1 MVGRGAMTNSIEEL
15 ADSNLIIITGSNTT
29 EAHPVIALRMKRAV
43 RKGAKLI
50 VIDPR
55 KIELTKWADRFVQIK
70 IGTDIPFYN
79 AVANVI
85 INEKLYDEQ
94 YVNSR
99 TEGFAEFA
107 RHVQHYPPEYAAEV
121 CGVPVEDVYYVARE
135 YAKASPG
142 AAICYTL
149 GITEHS
155 CGSHN
160 VQSLGNLGMLG
171 GNFGAYAGGVN
182 PLRGQNNVQGAG
194 DSGAI
199 PTDLPGYQK
208 LERPVVREKFEAA
221 WGVPLPKRRGI
232 TKITAMD
239 QMIKGNVRGVFIM
252 GENTVISDPHAN
264 HAEHALKSTEFMVV
278 QDIFLTDTARLADVV
293 LPAAAFAESDGTF
306 ANSERR
312 VQRVRAAVKP
322 PGEARQDVD
331 ILLDL
336 FGRMGLPQSATTAAE
351 VWDEFRQLAPIFA
364 GITYKRLDEGQGL
377 QWPCPDEDHPGTP
390 YLHRDDMDSGMPGFF
405 APVDHIPPAE
415 EADDEYPIVLTTG
428 RRRSTYHTGTQ
439 TGRASG
445 FELLMPH
452 EMCEINPIDA
462 AEMGFEDGDT
472 LVVSSRRGS
481 VTVAAKV
488 TDRSPRGAVFMSFAF
503 PELTRTND
511 VTSDAYDFI
520 TETPEFKACAVKIEK
535 AAEQNLH
542 WKSAQARVRLAGEVV
557 MPTKLKRDAAVAP
570 SGD

>member
-1 MVGRGAMTNSIEEL
+1 MTNSIEEL
-15 ADSNLIIITGSNTT
+15 ADSNLIIVTGSNTT
-29 EAHPVIALRMKRAV
+29 EAHPVISLRMKRAV

-55 KIELTKWADRFVQIK
+55 KIELTRWADRHVQIK
-70 IGTDIPFYN
+70 VGTDIPFYN

-85 INEKLYDEQ
+85 INEKLYDES
-94 YVNSR
+94 YIDTR

-107 RHVQHYPPEYAAEV
+107 RHVRNYPPEYSAEI
-121 CGVPVEDVYYVARE
+121 CGVPVDDIYYVARE

-194 DSGAI
+194 DAGAI

-208 LERPVVREKFEAA
+208 IEKPEIREKFEKA
-221 WGVPLPKRRGI
+221 WGVELPKRRGI

-239 QMIKGNVRGVFIM
+239 QMIRGNVRGVYVM
-252 GENTVISDPHAN
+252 GENTVVSDPHAN
-264 HAEHALKSTEFMVV
+264 HAEHALKSAEFMVV

-293 LPAAAFAESDGTF
+293 LPAASFAESEGTF

-312 VQRVRAAVKP
+312 VQRVRKAIEP
-322 PGEARQDVD
+322 PGEAKTDIE
-331 ILLDL
+331 ILLEL
-336 FGRMGLPQSATTAAE
+336 FKRMGKPQEFTQPAE
-351 VWDEFRQLAPIFA
+351 VWDEMRLLTPILA
-364 GITYKRLDEGQGL
+364 GITYERLEEGQGL
-377 QWPCPDEDHPGTP
+377 QWPCPSEDHPGTE
-390 YLHRDDMDSGMPGFF
+390 YLHSGDMESGMPGFF
-405 APVDHIPPAE
+405 APVDHVPPAE
-415 EADDEYPIVLTTG
+415 EPDDEFPVLLTTG

-439 TGRASG
+439 TGRAGG
-445 FELLMPH
+445 FDLLVPH
-452 EMCEINPIDA
+452 EMCEINPVDA
-462 AEMGFEDGDT
+462 AEWGIEDGDT
-472 LVVSSRRGS
+472 LRVTSRRGA
-481 VTVAAKV
+481 VTVAGKI
-488 TDRSPRGAVFMSFAF
+488 TERSPRGAVFMSFAF

-520 TETPEFKACAVKIEK
+520 TETPEFKAAAVKIEK
-535 AAEQNLH
+535 ATEQNPE
-542 WKSAQARVRLAGEVV
+542 WKRAQAKIRLAGEVTA
-557 MPTKLKRDAAVAP
+557 PTRLRRQANQHKEEPVLAD
-570 SGD
+570 D

>member
-1 MVGRGAMTNSIEEL
+1 MTNSIEEL
-15 ADSNLIIITGSNTT
+15 ADSNLILVTGSNTT
-29 EAHPVIALRMKRAV
+29 EAHPVISLRMKRAV
-43 RKGAKLI
+43 SKGAKLI
-50 VIDPR
+50 VVDPR
-55 KIELTKWADRFVQIK
+55 KIELVKWADRHVQINV
-70 IGTDIPFYN
+70 GTDIPFFN

-85 INEKLYDEQ
+85 INEKLYDER
-94 YVNSR
+94 YVGTR
-99 TEGFAEFA
+99 TEGFEAFA
-107 RHVQHYPPEYAAEV
+107 THVQHYSPEYSAEI
-121 CGVPVEDVYYVARE
+121 CGIDVEDIYYVARE

-208 LERPVVREKFEAA
+208 LEKPPIREKFEAA

-239 QMIKGNVRGVFIM
+239 QMIRGNVRGVFVM
-252 GENTVISDPHAN
+252 GENTVVSDPHAN
-264 HAEHALKSTEFMVV
+264 HAEHALKSAEFMVV

-293 LPAAAFAESDGTF
+293 LPAAAFAESEGTF

-312 VQRVRAAVKP
+312 VQRVRAAIKP
-322 PGEARQDVD
+322 PGEAREDID

-336 FGRMGLPQSATTAAE
+336 FERMGMPQKMKTPAE
-351 VWDEFRQLAPIFA
+351 VWDEMRKLSPILA
-364 GITYKRLDEGQGL
+364 GITYERLDQGQGI
-377 QWPCPDEDHPGTP
+377 QWPCPTEDHPGTT

-405 APVDHIPPAE
+405 APVDHVPPAE
-415 EADDEYPIVLTTG
+415 EPDEEFPVLLTTG

-445 FELLMPH
+445 FELLVPH
-452 EMCEINPIDA
+452 EMCEINPSDA
-462 AEMGFEDGDT
+462 EKWEIEDGDT

-481 VTVAAKV
+481 VTVSAKI
-488 TDRSPRGAVFMSFAF
+488 TERSPRGTVFMSFAF

-511 VTSDAYDFI
+511 VTSDAFDFI

-535 AAEQNLH
+535 AAEQNPE
-542 WKSAQARVRLAGEVV
+542 WREAQKRVRLAGEVEA
-557 MPTKLKRDAAVAP
+557 PTKLRGQQAEEDDLVIA
-570 SGD
+570 DD

>member
-1 MVGRGAMTNSIEEL
+1 MTNSIEEL
-15 ADSNLIIITGSNTT
+15 ADSNLIIVTGSNTT
-29 EAHPVIALRMKRAV
+29 EAHPVISLRMKRAV
-43 RKGAKLI
+43 RNGAKLI

-55 KIELTKWADRFVQIK
+55 KIELTKWADRHVQINV
-70 IGTDIPFYN
+70 GTDIPFYN

-85 INEKLYDEQ
+85 INEKLYDEN
-94 YVNSR
+94 YIGTR
-99 TEGFAEFA
+99 TEGFDEFA
-107 RHVQHYPPEYAAEV
+107 RHVQNYPPEYSAEV
-121 CGVPVEDVYYVARE
+121 CGIPVEDIYYVARE

-208 LERPVVREKFEAA
+208 IEKAEIREKFEKA
-221 WGVPLPKRRGI
+221 WSVPLPKRRGI

-239 QMIKGNVRGVFIM
+239 QMIRGNVRGVFVM
-252 GENTVISDPHAN
+252 GENTVVSDPHAN
-264 HAEHALKSTEFMVV
+264 HAEHALRSADFMVV

-293 LPAAAFAESDGTF
+293 LPAASFAESEGTF

-312 VQRVRAAVKP
+312 VQRVRAAIEP
-322 PGEARQDVD
+322 PGEARTDIE

-336 FGRMGLPQSATTAAE
+336 FARFGIPQVATEPAE
-351 VWDEFRQLAPIFA
+351 IWNEMRSLTPILA
-364 GITYKRLDEGQGL
+364 GITYERLEQGQGI
-377 QWPCPDEDHPGTP
+377 QWPCPSEDHPGTQ
-390 YLHRDDMDSGMPGFF
+390 YLHSGEMESGMPGFF
-405 APVDHIPPAE
+405 APVDHVPPAE
-415 EADDEYPIVLTTG
+415 EPDEEFPVLLTTG

-445 FELLMPH
+445 FDLLVPH
-452 EMCEINPIDA
+452 EMCEINPLDA
-462 AEMGFEDGDT
+462 ADWGIQDGDT

-481 VTVAAKV
+481 VTVAAKL
-488 TDRSPRGAVFMSFAF
+488 TERSPRGAVFMSFAF

-511 VTSDAYDFI
+511 VTSDAFDFI
-520 TETPEFKACAVKIEK
+520 TETPEFKACAVKLEK
-535 AAEQNLH
+535 AAEQNPE
-542 WKSAQARVRLAGEVV
+542 WKRAQEGVRLAGEFAA
-557 MPTKLKRDAAVAP
+557 PTALDSP
-570 SGD
+570 SQRGESNLIHVDD